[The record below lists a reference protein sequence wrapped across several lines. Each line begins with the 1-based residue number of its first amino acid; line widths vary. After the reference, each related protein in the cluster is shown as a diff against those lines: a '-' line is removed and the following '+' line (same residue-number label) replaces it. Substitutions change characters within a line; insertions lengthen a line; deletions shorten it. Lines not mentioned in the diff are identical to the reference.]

1 MIAQFY
7 EVSPNTFLA
16 VEKLKLVLIFT
27 VFCALLAN
35 PFTCASLALTFG
47 LSASHR
53 ASTVKAKNY

>member
-27 VFCALLAN
+27 VFCALLGN
-35 PFTCASLALTFG
+35 PFTFTSLALSFDKSG
-47 LSASHR
+47 SHR